1 MKLASGITNSS
12 ALLVAA
18 KIVHRAYAR
27 AAISASE
34 APDCGSAGLQSGR
47 PPNDPR
53 SYVYEGSRVPA
64 GLPPRRGFGT
74 RRSPLALACPCGTLG
89 CQSCPRLLPGDFV
102 ECGVSSGFLSSAIMT
117 AIDWNALDRTF
128 YLLDTFRGI
137 DERYVSEAEKDN
149 GIMRHSARNI
159 TSGLY
164 AVDVDAVR
172 QNFSEWH
179 RTRIIVGSVPETL
192 AQVDAQRIAFLHL
205 DLNCAIPEARALNHF
220 WDRLTPGALVLMDD
234 YAYHGASVQK
244 ALLDEVAHSKGVSIV
259 ALPTGQGLLIKPPD
273 AGRKNLVI
281 DRQDGAPH

>member
-1 MKLASGITNSS
+1 
-12 ALLVAA
+12 
-18 KIVHRAYAR
+18 
-27 AAISASE
+27 
-34 APDCGSAGLQSGR
+34 
-47 PPNDPR
+47 
-53 SYVYEGSRVPA
+53 
-64 GLPPRRGFGT
+64 
-74 RRSPLALACPCGTLG
+74 
-89 CQSCPRLLPGDFV
+89 
-102 ECGVSSGFLSSAIMT
+102 MT